1 MDISTKYLGM
11 NLKSPLVASASPLT
25 EDLKGLKKLEDAG
38 AAAVVLPSIFEEQL
52 RAEQHDLHFYTT
64 QGTYSYAESLT
75 YFPEYD
81 QYRFISDNY
90 LELIRKAKESLS
102 IPIIGSINGATLG
115 GWTEFAKKI
124 EEAGADALELN
135 IYFIPTDLNQ
145 SGESVENTYLEIIKA
160 VKSATNLPVAVKLG
174 PFFSNFAN
182 FAKRIEEAGANALVL
197 FNRFYQ
203 PDVDLEKLEVHPS
216 IHLSTSHANRLP
228 MRWIAILK
236 NKIKIDFAATS
247 GIHTSDDVIKMLLVG
262 ANVTMLCSALL
273 KNGVFYLL
281 QLEKE
286 LIEWMEEHEY
296 ESVQQMIGIMSQENT
311 PNPSEYERVQYVKA
325 ISTYKI

>member
-1 MDISTKYLGM
+1 MNITTEYLGM

-25 EDLKGLKKLEDAG
+25 EELKGIKKLEEAG
-38 AAAVVLPSIFEEQL
+38 ASAVVLPSIFEEQL
-52 RAEQHDLHFYTT
+52 RSEQHDLHFFTT

-75 YFPEYD
+75 YFPDFDEF
-81 QYRFISDNY
+81 RFVSDNY
-90 LELIRKAKESLS
+90 LELIRQAKESVS
-102 IPIIGSINGATLG
+102 IPIIASLNGATLG
-115 GWTEFAKKI
+115 GWIDFAKKI
-124 EEAGADALELN
+124 EQAGADALELN
-135 IYFIPTDLNQ
+135 IYFIPTDLDQ
-145 SGESVENTYLEIIKA
+145 LGETVENTYIEIIKA
-160 VKSATNLPVAVKLG
+160 VKSSVNIPVAVKLS

-182 FAKRIEEAGANALVL
+182 FAKKVEKTGANALVL

-203 PDVDLEKLEVHPS
+203 PDVDLEHFEVRPS
-216 IHLSTSHANRLP
+216 INLSTSHANRLP

-236 NKIKIDFAATS
+236 NKVNMDLAASS

-286 LIEWMEEHEY
+286 LKEWMEEHEY
-296 ESVQQMIGIMSQENT
+296 NSLQQMIGVMSQEKT

-325 ISTYKI
+325 LSTYKL

>member
-1 MDISTKYLGM
+1 MNISTEYLGM

-25 EDLKGLKKLEDAG
+25 EELKGIKKLEEAG
-38 AAAVVLPSIFEEQL
+38 ASAVVLPSIFEEQL
-52 RAEQHDLHFYTT
+52 RSEQHDLHFFTT

-75 YFPEYD
+75 YFPDFDEF
-81 QYRFISDNY
+81 RFVSDNY
-90 LELIRKAKESLS
+90 LELIRQAKESVS
-102 IPIIGSINGATLG
+102 IPIIASLNGATLG
-115 GWTEFAKKI
+115 GWIDFAKKI
-124 EEAGADALELN
+124 EQAGADALELN
-135 IYFIPTDLNQ
+135 IYFIPTDLDQ
-145 SGESVENTYLEIIKA
+145 LGETVENTYIEIIKA
-160 VKSATNLPVAVKLG
+160 VKSSVNIPVAVKLS

-182 FAKRIEEAGANALVL
+182 FAKKVEKTGAKALVL

-203 PDVDLEKLEVHPS
+203 PDVDLEHFEVRPS
-216 IHLSTSHANRLP
+216 INLSTSHANRLP

-236 NKIKIDFAATS
+236 NKVNMDFAATS

-286 LIEWMEEHEY
+286 LKEWMEEHEY
-296 ESVQQMIGIMSQENT
+296 NSLQQMIGVMSQEKT

-325 ISTYKI
+325 LSTYKL

>member
-1 MDISTKYLGM
+1 MDITTEYLGM

-25 EDLKGLKKLEDAG
+25 EELKGIKKLEEAG
-38 AAAVVLPSIFEEQL
+38 ASAVVLPSIFEEQL
-52 RAEQHDLHFYTT
+52 RSEQHDLHFFTT

-75 YFPEYD
+75 YFPDFDEF
-81 QYRFISDNY
+81 RFVSDNY
-90 LELIRKAKESLS
+90 LELIRQAKESVS
-102 IPIIGSINGATLG
+102 IPIIASLNGATLG
-115 GWTEFAKKI
+115 GWIDFAKKI
-124 EEAGADALELN
+124 EQAGADALELN
-135 IYFIPTDLNQ
+135 IYFIPTDLDQ
-145 SGESVENTYLEIIKA
+145 LGETVENTYIEIIKA
-160 VKSATNLPVAVKLG
+160 VKSSVNIPVAVKLS

-182 FAKRIEEAGANALVL
+182 FAKKVEKTGANALVL

-203 PDVDLEKLEVHPS
+203 PDVDLEHFEVRPS
-216 IHLSTSHANRLP
+216 INLSTSHANRLP

-236 NKIKIDFAATS
+236 NKVNMDLAASS

-286 LIEWMEEHEY
+286 LKEWMEEHEY
-296 ESVQQMIGIMSQENT
+296 NSLQQMIGVMSQEKT

-325 ISTYKI
+325 LSTYKL